1 MADVADVASEAFRL
15 AEYGLFPIPLHR
27 PLPGGTGCSCGN
39 ESCKP
44 ASWGKHPV
52 KKAWA
57 KSVTQ
62 DPDILQ
68 QDFEGLYRN
77 VGIVIGPAH
86 GIPAEQAV
94 IDIEDDSESGNL
106 LARRLLGDYPAPSYT
121 SGKGTHRLYRWSSQL
136 PPVAKVTVDGLEFR
150 FGGHGKEFQSAA
162 PPSLH
167 ASGQEY
173 RWLPGMSLA
182 DLPIV
187 PLPQHVIDFILKSYA
202 SQHSSGASSSNDHR
216 KFLRPGEIITAPGR
230 HDALLRYANS
240 RWREMLKVYGIN
252 GVYEQEVID
261 AVWTMVHGA
270 NLLTCSPPKSREE
283 VEVILKSS
291 QQFMFE
297 QFQKELMDQQN
308 ERASAAQQEVPA
320 PEGAEPED
328 PGTVVTSSDVSFGSW
343 LRAHGIELQYDGKF
357 DFGQESPERI
367 DQFVAPAW
375 SMAFVRG
382 EDVALIQLTLPGIEE
397 PVLMPVADFDAPT
410 PFARAVQTLTSGR
423 YVLNRTFSYWEW
435 KTIWLGRPNGKKSGI
450 TRGLKEYLQ
459 TRATVIER
467 DDPSVV
473 SQIEE
478 VIIRLAGSRD
488 QLISAVEEWNSTPGV
503 TAHVGRLKVTPTGSF
518 CRYSA
523 PEDPQTGY
531 YRDEDGKIAL
541 LVKTMEVSR
550 LFRSSFGTAL
560 ETRKLTEAMTVLG
573 LEQVKIRRG
582 PLSGRWLKKNS
593 ENEFGESV
601 DNDE

>member
-1 MADVADVASEAFRL
+1 MEDVAGVASEAFRL
-15 AEYGLFPIPLHR
+15 AEHGLFPIPLHR
-27 PLPGGTGCSCGN
+27 PLPGGTGCSCGQA
-39 ESCKP
+39 SCKKQ
-44 ASWGKHPV
+44 SWGKHPV

-62 DPDILQ
+62 DPDVLQ

-86 GIPAEQAV
+86 GIPAEQAIV
-94 IDIEDDSESGNL
+94 DVEDDTDAGTT
-106 LARRLLGDYPAPSYT
+106 LARRLLGDYPSPSYT
-121 SGKGTHRLYRWSSQL
+121 SGKGTHRLYRWSTQM

-150 FGGHGKEFQSAA
+150 IGGHGKETQSVA

-167 ASGQEY
+167 HTGQQY
-173 RWLPGMSLA
+173 RWLPGMSLT

-187 PLPQHVIDFILKSYA
+187 PLPQHVIDFILKAYA
-202 SQHSSGASSSNDHR
+202 AQHAVGGSSASDHR

-270 NLLTCSPPKSREE
+270 NLLTCSPPKTREE
-283 VEVILKSS
+283 VEVILRSS

-297 QFQKELMDQQN
+297 QFQRELLDQQK
-308 ERASAAQQEVPA
+308 ERA
-320 PEGAEPED
+320 GTEPED
-328 PGTVVTSSDVSFGSW
+328 PGTVAECGDSSFGDW
-343 LRAHGIELQYDGKF
+343 LRSHGIELQYDGKL

-367 DQFVAPAW
+367 DQFVVPAW
-375 SMAFVRG
+375 SMSFVRG
-382 EDVALIQLTLPGIEE
+382 EDVELIQMILPQIDE
-397 PVLMPVADFDAPT
+397 PVLIPVAEFDSPVA
-410 PFARAVQTLTSGR
+410 FARAVQTATGGR

-435 KTIWLGRPNGKKSGI
+435 KTIWFGRPNGKKSGI
-450 TRGLKEYLQ
+450 TRGLREYLQ
-459 TRATVIER
+459 TRAAVIER
-467 DDPSVV
+467 EDPSVLAQV
-473 SQIEE
+473 EE
-478 VIIRLAGSRD
+478 VIIRLAGSKD
-488 QLISAVEEWNSTPGV
+488 QLIAAVEDWNGTPGV
-503 TAHVGRLKVTPTGSF
+503 SAHVGRLKVTPTGSF

-531 YRDEDGKIAL
+531 YRDDDGRVAL
-541 LVKTMEVSR
+541 LAKTMEISR
-550 LFRSSFGTAL
+550 LFRTSFGFSL
-560 ETRKLTEAMTVLG
+560 ESRKLLEVLESLG
-573 LEQVKIRRG
+573 LEPVHIRRG

-593 ENEFGESV
+593 ENESGEII